1 MTRIKRLTKE
11 VSWIV
16 AGQIAAVVGALV
28 LVRVLTE
35 HLDPAEYGQLALALT
50 LGTLIGQVAFSGA
63 MPGIMRYYTMA
74 VEKNEVHAY
83 FSATIRMMGYGSIVA
98 LGLCTLVLLVLP
110 SFGKSD
116 LIGLTVL
123 TILLSILMNYNTTIS
138 LIQNA
143 ARQRGVVAFHSSLDA
158 WLKVLFVAIFLTWV
172 SSSAKVVVVGFLISL
187 LLVLGSQAIF
197 FRQLIPERTISA
209 DKPSSWTDQIWQYS
223 KPFAYFNAFTWMQA
237 SSDRWALD
245 TFSTSYDVGLYAVLM
260 QLGYTSTGM
269 VAGLMTTIIGPILFQ
284 RSGDTT
290 DPGRNAD
297 VHKKAWQ
304 LTALAL
310 FFTLL
315 ACLFAYM
322 FHDWIF
328 RLLVAEQYRSVSYL
342 LPWTVLAG
350 GLFSAGQV
358 LGLKLMSDMKT
369 HALIWPKIVTSLIG
383 VILSFA
389 GAYFAGLTGV
399 IYSAVIFSILQL
411 VWLGW
416 LSWHPIGALDK
427 AYT

>member
-1 MTRIKRLTKE
+1 MTRIKRLAKE
-11 VSWIV
+11 GSWIV

-35 HLDPAEYGQLALALT
+35 HLDPAQYGQLALALT

-74 VEKNEVHAY
+74 VEKNEVHEY

-98 LGLCTLVLLVLP
+98 LGLCTVVLLGLP

-116 LIGLTVL
+116 LLGLTGL
-123 TILLSILMNYNTTIS
+123 TILLSILMNYNTTLS
-138 LIQNA
+138 MIQNA

-158 WLKVLFVAIFLTWV
+158 WLKVFFVAILLTWV
-172 SSSAKVVVVGFLISL
+172 SNSAKVVVVGYLASL

-197 FRQLIPERTISA
+197 FRQLIPEQATGA
-209 DKPSSWTDQIWQYS
+209 DKPNPWTAQIWQYS
-223 KPFAYFNAFTWMQA
+223 KPFVFFNVFTWMQA

-245 TFSTSYDVGLYAVLM
+245 TFSTTHDVGLYAVLM
-260 QLGYTSTGM
+260 QLGYTPIGM
-269 VAGLMTTIIGPILFQ
+269 VAGLMTTLIGPILFQ

-290 DPGRNAD
+290 DPARNAD

-315 ACLFAYM
+315 ACLFAYL

-328 RLLVAEQYRSVSYL
+328 RLLVATQYRSVSYL
-342 LPWTVLAG
+342 LPWMILAG

-369 HALIWPKIVTSLIG
+369 HALIWPKIVTSLVG
-383 VILSFA
+383 VLLSFV
-389 GAYFAGLTGV
+389 GAYIAGLTGV
-399 IYSAVIFSILQL
+399 VYGAVTFSVLQF

-416 LSWHPIGALDK
+416 LSWHPIGTKNQVHA
-427 AYT
+427 